1 MGWGWVRKKGGLKIF
16 ASADRGL
23 ALLAESL
30 RGALKFLRKAI
41 SQT

>member
-1 MGWGWVRKKGGLKIF
+1 MGEKKGGL
-16 ASADRGL
+16 ASAERGL

-30 RGALKFLRKAI
+30 RGALKFLREAI